1 MLIPLPFFSGYLH
14 TSSAE
19 FNICKRDY
27 MVNSALNI
35 YSLAL
40 NRKSLL
46 TFGIYELI
54 KAWVYLLLFQ
64 ILWNQLVFS
73 FFVITC
79 NLDMQEA

>member
-54 KAWVYLLLFQ
+54 KA
-64 ILWNQLVFS
+64 
-73 FFVITC
+73 
-79 NLDMQEA
+79 